1 MANRKRLPSDA
12 AGPLP
17 PRKSTRLVDS
27 LTVPDND
34 DDDDD
39 DDDDDSGPSKTVTPR
54 PAGDDSLGLSKTGQK
69 DIRQGKTLSGPA
81 LVQEVMKMVE
91 NKDNAELMVLELM
104 RRYSFSLSFL
114 QDLLRRKATQALKSL
129 ESLD

>member
-34 DDDDD
+34 DDDD
-39 DDDDDSGPSKTVTPR
+39 SGPSETVTPR

-104 RRYSFSLSFL
+104 RRYSFSLSLL
-114 QDLLRRKATQALKSL
+114 QDLLRSKAKQPQVA
-129 ESLD
+129 

>member
-27 LTVPDND
+27 LTVPDS
-34 DDDDD
+34 

-54 PAGDDSLGLSKTGQK
+54 PASDDSLGLSKTGQK

-81 LVQEVMKMVE
+81 LVQKVMKMVE

-104 RRYSFSLSFL
+104 RRYSFSLSLL

>member
-34 DDDDD
+34 DDDD
-39 DDDDDSGPSKTVTPR
+39 SGPSETVTPR
-54 PAGDDSLGLSKTGQK
+54 PASDDSLGLSKTGQK

-104 RRYSFSLSFL
+104 RRYSFSLSLL
-114 QDLLRRKATQALKSL
+114 QDLLRSKATQALKSL

>member
-17 PRKSTRLVDS
+17 PRKSPRLVDS
-27 LTVPDND
+27 LTVPDN
-34 DDDDD
+34 D

-54 PAGDDSLGLSKTGQK
+54 PAGDDSLGLSKIGQK

-104 RRYSFSLSFL
+104 RRYSFSLSLL
-114 QDLLRRKATQALKSL
+114 QDLLRRKATQ
-129 ESLD
+129 